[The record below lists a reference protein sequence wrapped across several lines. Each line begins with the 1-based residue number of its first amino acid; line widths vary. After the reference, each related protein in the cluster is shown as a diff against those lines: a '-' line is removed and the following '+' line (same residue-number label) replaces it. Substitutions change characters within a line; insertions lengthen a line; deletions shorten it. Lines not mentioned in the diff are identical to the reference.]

1 MPSGMQFRGMKQHHT
16 QQRLPVFYR
25 PEMAADSE
33 SFSPSAR
40 KPKLVVD
47 EWIAQNAAI
56 DIIAPAPATQEE
68 LMLSHSREHVE
79 EVLRGE
85 RNNGFYN
92 RSGEVAASLPFTSGA
107 MLSAARHVLAKGG
120 FACAPCSG
128 FHHAS
133 YERAGGYCTFNG
145 LTVAAIASLKSG
157 RAKRIGILD
166 CDMHDGD
173 GTREIIHRLCVHEH
187 IHHFS
192 TGATFYR
199 ADQVEQ
205 FFNRLSSELEE
216 LSRCD
221 LVLYQ
226 AGADP
231 HIDDPL
237 GGWLTSA
244 QLRERDRLVFRTLA
258 KATTPVVWNFAGGYQ
273 QEADGSIPKVIAIHD
288 ATLAECLAAR

>member
-1 MPSGMQFRGMKQHHT
+1 MKQHHI
-16 QQRLPVFYR
+16 QRRLPVFYR
-25 PEMAADSE
+25 SEMAADSE

-40 KPKLVVD
+40 KPKLVV
-47 EWIAQNAAI
+47 EGWVATNLAI
-56 DIIAPAPATQEE
+56 DVLAPAPATQKE
-68 LMLSHSREHVE
+68 LMLSHSREYVE
-79 EVLRGE
+79 GVLRGE
-85 RNNGFYN
+85 RNNGFHN
-92 RSGEVAASLPFTSGA
+92 RSSEVAASLPFTSGA

-145 LTVAAIASLKSG
+145 LTVTAIALHESG

-173 GTREIIHRLCVHEH
+173 GTWEIIHRLSAQEY

-205 FFNRLSSELEE
+205 FFNRLSSELVE

-244 QLRERDRLVFRTLA
+244 QLRERDRLVFRTMS
-258 KATTPVVWNFAGGYQ
+258 KAATPLVWNFAGGYQ
-273 QEADGSIPKVIAIHD
+273 KEADGTIPKVIAIHD
-288 ATLAECLAAR
+288 ATLEECLAVL